1 MGGDIVAWER
11 LKWTLTVTSMTGEA
25 SAFLGIGDI
34 RNQEVRK
41 MREIMEQKLPRC
53 KQGDMESHLQGVT
66 QPGCMLAPKW
76 QRLARA

>member
-1 MGGDIVAWER
+1 MAWER
-11 LKWTLTVTSMTGEA
+11 LKWTLIVTSMTGEA

-53 KQGDMESHLQGVT
+53 KQGDMESHL
-66 QPGCMLAPKW
+66 
-76 QRLARA
+76 